1 MHNFEGV
8 DEGILREEGV
18 RKIFETHISPLA
30 GQGAL
35 KFFCVT
41 EAHRPHVQAKH
52 RALEFKRGYGGR
64 SERNFAIF
72 LGRPRGGA
80 DLGPPRE

>member
-1 MHNFEGV
+1 LRGF
-8 DEGILREEGV
+8 DEGILRGGRGEEKFLTP
-18 RKIFETHISPLA
+18 RISPLG

-41 EAHRPHVQAKH
+41 EAYRPHILAKH
-52 RALEFKRGYGGR
+52 RALEFKRGTGGH
-64 SERNFAIF
+64 SKRNFAIF
-72 LGRPRGGA
+72 LGRPRGQA